1 MAENLKTIWGETA
14 TVYIRN
20 NGILLAMRNVSGVC
34 EGFKHLWSEK
44 SDWNI
49 QRTNFPTNLIT

>member
-1 MAENLKTIWGETA
+1 MAEKPEIVRKPA
-14 TVYIRN
+14 TVHIRN
-20 NGILLAMRNVSGVC
+20 SEIQLAMSNVSGVC

-49 QRTNFPTNLIT
+49 EGNKFSDKHNN